1 MFKFDIRII
10 ELFFYFYL
18 LNLCLTVKSTAMR
31 RLLLISFFISTSVV
45 FSNERYYFSN
55 LSLGDGLSQI
65 TVVCIHQD
73 KNGFMWFG
81 TRNGLN
87 RYDGYTFDTFLTN
100 IGDNTSIS
108 DNHIL
113 CLTEDESGSL
123 WIGTNNG
130 LNKMDLST
138 NKFKRYFY
146 EKDSNHSLTHST
158 VLSVYFDKDNNL
170 WVGTNEGLC
179 LYDPS
184 TDSFKR
190 ISVGNL
196 SLTDRINAITR
207 HGDELYLG
215 TLGEGLVVYNIKSE
229 RYKIYRN
236 EPLNPNSIPHDY
248 VRAVFID
255 HDENLWIGTRHGG
268 VGLRKKGED
277 LFRIFNQNNGLT
289 NNYVRSITEAP
300 DGSILIGTYNGLNVI
315 DTKTWSIEQYKK
327 YGSGQGNLSHYSI
340 IYTYFDRANTL
351 WVGTYAGGVCYYN
364 RYGQKFQFYS
374 PNINQENILGI
385 VGPMIDH
392 NDKLYIAT
400 EGGGLLVMDK
410 STETFRR
417 YKMYEG
423 NIDEYGKNT
432 IKSLC
437 LDGNRILCGTNIGT
451 IHSFDIHTERFSML
465 YDLKNE
471 RSVYYMG
478 RAQNKDLIIG
488 SVSNQ
493 GLLSISSDGSIKRTI
508 TVEGKEHAVGDV
520 RCVYELSDGVFL
532 VGTRNDGLFY
542 YDPKKQIL
550 KIYKNNPTNNNQDE
564 IPENYVSSIF
574 EDSMGNIWIG
584 TFGGGVAIFDLK
596 SGKFTTY
603 SKNDGLSD
611 NNICAIVEDNNRHL
625 WISTISGI
633 SDFDIETK
641 TFANY
646 VHSNGI
652 KIDEFTPHA
661 GIKLKNENIIFSGS
675 NGFVLFNPQRM
686 SANPYIPPV
695 ILKNL
700 YINNDLILLEGE
712 DGILSEQFSNQER
725 IILEYNQSNI
735 AIEYSAL
742 NYVFSDKNQY
752 AYMLEGFDKE
762 WNEVGN
768 RRVAYYTNVP
778 PGNYKFIVRG
788 SNNDGTWNNDGTSIM
803 VDILPPFWKT
813 WWAYCLYFILISG
826 ILFFI
831 YRYFNEKKRLHNDIR
846 MKQLEAKTQREF
858 HEARNK
864 LFTNF
869 SHELR
874 TPLTLIMSPIED
886 LIGKET
892 LTQKGKHNLFLM
904 RNNAKRL
911 LRLVNNLMDFQKK
924 ESGTMVLK
932 VSQGDFVGF
941 AEEMISS
948 FEELAYSR
956 NIDLKFNHSVDSVE
970 CWFDKS
976 MMEKVFFNFLSNALK
991 NVPNGGSISVSLKT
1005 ESLDRLHSMYLANTM
1020 MFNKSDITY
1029 LTLDIKDSG
1038 VGIPK
1043 DQLEDIFIPFYQ
1055 VAQNEH
1061 SASGTGLGLS
1071 LSKSIIEMHHGIIWA
1086 ERPDEGGALFRC
1098 ILPVDKSYF
1107 SANEI
1112 VNEDKYESSLSNKI
1126 EIPDGLDTD
1135 KNNKKKSYSVLVV
1148 EDNTELRNYIVSHLA
1163 EAYNVMEASDGK
1175 DGITKAI
1182 NYLPDLI
1189 ISDLMMPKMDGME
1202 MCSKIKNDIR
1212 TSHIPVIMLTARS
1225 MASDIKEGYETGA
1238 DDYITKPF
1246 DSSLLMVRVNN
1257 IIQARAKLKDIYGK
1271 RFSLE
1276 SLGVE
1281 TVSVDERFMQ
1291 KLYAIMENNISN
1303 PEFDLD
1309 SFCQEIGMSRTN
1321 LYRKIK
1327 SVTGLSPN
1335 EYLRNFRLTMGAK
1348 MLKDAKM
1355 AVSEVYVAVGFN
1367 SHAYFSNC
1375 FKTHFGVSPTE
1386 YVNNPPKSE

>member
-1 MFKFDIRII
+1 
-10 ELFFYFYL
+10 
-18 LNLCLTVKSTAMR
+18 MR
-31 RLLLISFFISTSVV
+31 RLLLVSLLIISNIVL
-45 FSNERYYFSN
+45 SNERYYFSN

-73 KNGFMWFG
+73 KSGSMWFG

-87 RYDGYTFDTFLTN
+87 RYDGYTFDTYFTRTE
-100 IGDNTSIS
+100 DNASIS

-113 CLTEDESGSL
+113 CITEDKDGTL

-130 LNKMDLST
+130 LNKLDLST
-138 NKFKRYFY
+138 NKFTRYFH
-146 EKDSNHSLTHST
+146 EKDNDYSLMHST
-158 VLSVYFDKDNNL
+158 ILSIYFDKDNNL
-170 WVGTNEGLC
+170 WVGTNDGLC
-179 LYDPS
+179 LYNRE

-190 ISVGNL
+190 ISIGNL
-196 SLTDRINAITR
+196 SLIDRINAIAR
-207 HGDELYLG
+207 QGDELYLG
-215 TLGEGLVVYNIKSE
+215 TLGEGLVVYNIKNE
-229 RYKIYRN
+229 TYKVYKN
-236 EPLNPNSIPHDY
+236 KPGDPNSIPHDY

-277 LFRIFNQNNGLT
+277 AFRVFNQNNGLT

-374 PNINQENILGI
+374 PNNNQENILGI

-392 NDKLYIAT
+392 NNKLYIAT

-410 STETFRR
+410 SAETFRR

-423 NIDEYGKNT
+423 NVDEYGKNT

-451 IHSFDIHTERFSML
+451 IHSFDINAERFSLL

-471 RSVYYMG
+471 RSIYYIG
-478 RAQNKDLIIG
+478 RARNKNLIIG
-488 SVSNQ
+488 SVSNE
-493 GLLSISSDGSIKRTI
+493 GLLSISPDGVIKRTI
-508 TVEGKEHAVGDV
+508 TVDGKEVAIGDV
-520 RCVYELSDGVFL
+520 RCAYELKDGVFL

-542 YDPKKQIL
+542 YDSQKQIL
-550 KIYKNNPTNNNQDE
+550 KVYKNDPANNNPDK
-564 IPENYVSSIF
+564 IPENYVSNIF

-584 TFGGGVAIFDLK
+584 TFGGGLAIFDPQNE
-596 SGKFTTY
+596 KFTTY
-603 SKNDGLSD
+603 SKKNGLSD
-611 NNICAIVEDNNRHL
+611 DNICAIVEDNNRHL

-633 SDFDIETK
+633 SDFDMEMK
-641 TFANY
+641 SFVNY
-646 VHSNGI
+646 THSNGI

-661 GIKLKNENIIFSGS
+661 GIRLKNENIIFSGN

-686 SANPYIPPV
+686 SVNPYIPPV

-700 YINNDLILLEGE
+700 FINNDLILPEGR
-712 DGILSEQFSNQER
+712 DGILGEQLSNQEK
-725 IILEYNQSNI
+725 IVLEYNQSNI

-788 SNNDGTWNNDGTSIM
+788 SNNDGTWNNDGASIM
-803 VDILPPFWKT
+803 IEILPPFWKT

-831 YRYFNEKKRLHNDIR
+831 YRYFNEKKRLQNDIR
-846 MKQLEAKTQREF
+846 MKQIETKTQREF

-886 LIGKET
+886 LIDKET
-892 LTQKGKHNLFLM
+892 LTQKGKHNLLLM

-932 VSQGDFVGF
+932 VSQGDFVQF
-941 AEEMISS
+941 TEEMVSS
-948 FEELAYSR
+948 FEELACSR
-956 NIDLKFNHSVDSVE
+956 YIELKFDHSVDSVE
-970 CWFDKS
+970 SWYDKS

-991 NVPNGGSISVSLKT
+991 NVPNGGAISVSLRS
-1005 ESLDRLHSMYLANTM
+1005 ESLDRLRNLYPERTI
-1020 MFNKSDITY
+1020 MFNKSEIDY
-1029 LTLDIKDSG
+1029 LILDIKDSG

-1071 LSKSIIEMHHGIIWA
+1071 LSKSIIEMHHGVIWA
-1086 ERPDEGGALFRC
+1086 ESPDGEGALFRC
-1098 ILPVDKSYF
+1098 ILPVDKSCF
-1107 SANEI
+1107 SASEI
-1112 VNEDKYESSLSNKI
+1112 VDEDKYEGSLLNKI
-1126 EIPDGLDTD
+1126 EIPEESVAD
-1135 KNNKKKSYSVLVV
+1135 KNSKKKNYSVLVV

-1163 EAYNVMEASDGK
+1163 EIYNVMEASNGE

-1182 NYLPDLI
+1182 NTLPDLI

-1246 DSSLLMVRVNN
+1246 DSSLLMVRVSN

-1281 TVSVDERFMQ
+1281 AVSVDEQFMQ
-1291 KLYAIMENNISN
+1291 KLYTILENNISN

-1348 MLKDAKM
+1348 MLKEAKLP
-1355 AVSEVYVAVGFN
+1355 VSEVYVAVGFN

-1386 YVNNPPKSE
+1386 YVNNPPKNEE